1 MIKIVDVHA
10 IYPVSGVTGFVRG
23 RLNAAKM
30 STEDIFK
37 CLCARATVIEHVGS
51 KRIKLTL
58 DNYNKVHTAEAAKA
72 TVIAA
77 VKEKTEEAIT
87 AAKEETPAPVV
98 EETAKVEEPAQAEEP
113 VVEVTSEEVDT
124 KNDTD
129 VAAEE
134 TDVEET
140 DADATEE
147 EPADEQVEEKTEEPA
162 KVEVHTPNHKKHK
175 R

>member
-77 VKEKTEEAIT
+77 VKEKTEEAI
-87 AAKEETPAPVV
+87 AVAKEETPVPVV
-98 EETAKVEEPAQAEEP
+98 EEPTNQDDEP
-113 VVEVTSEEVDT
+113 VVEVTPEEVDAENGT
-124 KNDTD
+124 EDT
-129 VAAEE
+129 AEE
-134 TDVEET
+134 TIEET
-140 DADATEE
+140 DADTTEE
-147 EPADEQVEEKTEEPA
+147 EPADEQEQVEEKAEEPA
-162 KVEVHTPNHKKHK
+162 KAEVHTPNHKKHK